1 MPKLRKVVDPPKQK
15 IKPLDP
21 AVPQPPALV
30 LMVMP
35 CKCGKTTQLS
45 NYFLS
50 NDFYGQDYFDNVNI
64 ISTTINNDTTA
75 RFLRQAFDC
84 EDHYEDGMIHKI
96 VSHQKSFGNVEDMP
110 LIALCIDDCLG
121 EKTTALD
128 NLASRRR
135 HVNIGL
141 MCVSTQLFRKVSP
154 TIRANA
160 TNVIIGKL
168 TNEQELEKLSEE
180 YSGMFYDGKN
190 ADANF
195 RRLYGEATKKKYETL
210 HLNLQENPAE
220 AWISYHTKI
229 WPKGDTSML
238 EDDA

>member
-35 CKCGKTTQLS
+35 CKCGKTTKLS

-195 RRLYGEATKKKYETL
+195 RRLYAEATKKKYETL

>member
-1 MPKLRKVVDPPKQK
+1 MPKIKKVVDPPKQK
-15 IKPLDP
+15 SKYLDP
-21 AVPQPPALV
+21 AVPQCPALV

-35 CKCGKTTQLS
+35 CKCGKTTQLC

-50 NDFYGQDYFDNVNI
+50 PDFYGQDFFDNVKI
-64 ISTTINNDTTA
+64 ISTTINNDSTA

-84 EDHYEDGMIHKI
+84 EDHYDDSMIHKI
-96 VSHQKSFGNVEDMP
+96 VKSQKSYGEVDDMP
-110 LIALCIDDCLG
+110 NIALCIDDCLG

-168 TNEQELEKLSEE
+168 TNEQELDKLSEE
-180 YSGMFYDGKN
+180 YSGLFYDGVD

-195 RRLYGEATKKKYETL
+195 RPLYKEATKQKYDTL
-210 HLNLQENPAE
+210 HLNLQENPSE
-220 AWISYHTKI
+220 AWISYDKKI
-229 WPKGDTSML
+229 WPKTSDHVD
-238 EDDA
+238 EDI